1 MNQAIAEENKKLRR
15 LQLMIDLTIQIL
27 YQTENLSLFE
37 GLRYIQH
44 AKDFA
49 LLLFPDKA
57 DTFDMIYKPRLVR
70 VLKER
75 GLIKF
80 SMN

>member
-15 LQLMIDLTIQIL
+15 LQLLIDLTIQIL
-27 YQTENLSLFE
+27 YQTENLSLLE
-37 GLRYIQH
+37 GLRYIQQ

-49 LLLFPDKA
+49 LILFPDKA
-57 DTFDMIYKPRLVR
+57 DTFDLIYKPRLVR

-75 GLIKF
+75 GLIKY
-80 SMN
+80 SVN